1 MITARKLLIALTFIS
16 SLSFIFSMTYD
27 AKDIN
32 LNTLITDKSQG
43 SQMKF
48 YTVKLDTQLKD
59 NDLVI
64 DARMS
69 DKNMLNESPIVLVSL
84 VNYKILTTLNI

>member
-1 MITARKLLIALTFIS
+1 MIIARQLLISLTIIS
-16 SLSFIFSMTYD
+16 SISLMFSMTYD

-64 DARMS
+64 DARMA

-84 VNYKILTTLNI
+84 VNF

>member
-1 MITARKLLIALTFIS
+1 MITARKLLLIITFIS
-16 SLSFIFSMTYD
+16 SLSFMYSMTYD
-27 AKDIN
+27 AKNID
-32 LNTLITDKSQG
+32 LNSLITDKSQG

-48 YTVKLDTQLKD
+48 YTVKLDNQLKD

-84 VNYKILTTLNI
+84 VI

>member
-1 MITARKLLIALTFIS
+1 MIKARQLLIALTIIS
-16 SLSFIFSMTYD
+16 SISLMFSMTYD

-64 DARMS
+64 DARMA

-84 VNYKILTTLNI
+84 VNFLK